1 VEDEAV
7 RIAEE
12 AAAEVARQA
21 AEAQAELERI
31 AAEEAA
37 AEIARVAAEEAA
49 AEIARVAAEEAA
61 AEIARVEAEAAA
73 EAARIAAE
81 EAEIARVAAEE
92 AAAELV
98 RVEAEAAAEAA
109 SIAAEEAAAEEA
121 AAEAA
126 RIAAMHRY
134 EIFDEYVY
142 GFDAQEA
149 CASMGAKLATFHSDA
164 DIAMLGSSNLNKK
177 WVGVV
182 WTDSWG
188 FSDGTALDYS
198 YWAPGEPNGN
208 ANEPCVV
215 TANDNGQWND
225 WACNH
230 SAGYICE
237 WN

>member
-31 AAEEAA
+31 
-37 AEIARVAAEEAA
+37 AAEEAA

-134 EIFDEYVY
+134 EIFDEQVNGY
-142 GFDAQEA
+142 DAQIA

-164 DIAMLGSSNLNKK
+164 DIAMLGSSNLNNK
-177 WVGVV
+177 WIGGT

-188 FSDGTALDYS
+188 WYDGTAMDYTF
-198 YWAPGEPNGN
+198 WNTNEPNGN
-208 ANEPCVV
+208 ANEPCIA
-215 TANDNGQWND
+215 TTTDNGRWND
-225 WACNH
+225 WSCSNT
-230 SAGYICE
+230 AGYICE